1 MSKRTGRGQGGVTVD
16 LAVAE
21 NDDDETANPS
31 PADQLATAENSAGS
45 APETQRATVPG
56 KPFEKGKSGN
66 PGGRPKQLKEFE
78 TLAREKSIPVLL
90 RMVDIATTG
99 KGPAAVMAA
108 KLVLER
114 AWGKAPQPIVGAT
127 GGPIEMRFRGA
138 ARATLEAALAA
149 MPPGEVSTGDDGAD
163 GGGEQ
168 PGGA

>member
-1 MSKRTGRGQGGVTVD
+1 M
-16 LAVAE
+16 AE
-21 NDDDETANPS
+21 NDDAQDEHQS
-31 PADQLATAENSAGS
+31 PADQLGYAEAPAENSTGTAH
-45 APETQRATVPG
+45 ETQRAVPPPG
-56 KPFEKGKSGN
+56 KPFEKGRSGN

-149 MPPGEVSTGDDGAD
+149 MPQEDDSDDPAIRNDGDPDK
-163 GGGEQ
+163 Q
-168 PGGA
+168 GGA